1 MNPIGVRAYDFGKSD
16 PETLA
21 SRIAEAGF
29 ETCQLVIPGSISG
42 MDDMLKLTGEDIERI
57 SRAFSY
63 ENVGISVL
71 GAPQDLSSPD
81 PGQSERALATEL
93 RAIECAQALGVPA
106 IVSET
111 SIAALSPEQRREGF
125 PRVAQI
131 VRRAVRYAAAHD
143 VKFTIECFKPH
154 CVNSPEM
161 FDQLLDAVDG
171 DSHLGL
177 VLDPANLLS
186 RSTLPR
192 QKEIISSWLSHF
204 APRIAAIH
212 LKDFTYG
219 KDGKYEPVPLGKGQ
233 FDFAPVRAALRRIPD
248 WAPLIREELAPD
260 DSWTDICFMKSL
272 EEPQGE
278 GAALSDPKGA

>member
-29 ETCQLVIPGSISG
+29 ETCQLVIPRSIAG
-42 MDDMLKLTGEDIERI
+42 MDDLLKLTGDDIDRI
-57 SRAFSY
+57 ARAFSY

-106 IVSET
+106 TVSE
-111 SIAALSPEQRREGF
+111 SSLASLSPSQRKEGF

-131 VRRAVRYAAAHD
+131 VRRAVRYAASHD
-143 VKFTIECFKPH
+143 VKFTIECFQPH
-154 CVNSPEM
+154 CVNSPEL

-186 RSTLPR
+186 RDSLPR
-192 QKEIISSWLSHF
+192 QKEIISSWLSLF

-233 FDFAPVRAALRRIPD
+233 FDFSPVREALSRIPD
-248 WAPLIREELAPD
+248 GTPLIREELAPD
-260 DSWTDICFMKSL
+260 DSWTDICFMKGLS
-272 EEPQGE
+272 QAQYD
-278 GAALSDPKGA
+278 GAAAT